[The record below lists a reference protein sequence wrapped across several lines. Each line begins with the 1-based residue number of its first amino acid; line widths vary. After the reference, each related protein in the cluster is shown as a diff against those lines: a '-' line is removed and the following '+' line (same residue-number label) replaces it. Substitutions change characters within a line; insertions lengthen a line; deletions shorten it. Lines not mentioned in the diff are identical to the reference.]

1 MKRTEVV
8 LASYVTYK
16 ELYRGKKYNSPYQ
29 ILAEFIKYIIYVKK
43 IYQFSSEEIN
53 RLMNDEFGF
62 DLPRAV
68 LKSTLKK
75 IESVKKIQGQ
85 ELYSINFKELHY
97 DDSLERIKVAAE
109 QSNGKLVEELF
120 SFVEQQRENKLS
132 EVEKRRLVDDLIEFL
147 LDDSNGGEN
156 QNIISAYILKCS
168 EEPVIAEQI
177 KSIREGCILYTGIS
191 NSIDQLGSVTKP
203 ITFYLDMEVLF
214 DLYGYN
220 GELFQELALD
230 LIKLIQEA
238 NKNTRIIN
246 LRYFKETKKEI
257 ESFFKTAEDIVE
269 GKVALKIDNI
279 AMKTITTGCEDA
291 TDVNDKCSDFF
302 YKLRSVHVVCEDE
315 VQDYY
320 SDELKKYNLEDIQI
334 DGIDLSDATLEQ
346 GVRFASNI
354 NKLRK
359 GYQTESIFDCKY
371 GLITETGKF
380 LEVSQKI
387 ISRESEEGR
396 KFVGYAFNMGNI
408 TNLLWYKLNK
418 GFGSQS
424 FPQNVD
430 AAIKAK
436 ILLSSYITQNIST
449 AYDEIKKELDN
460 GKITEEIAIARI
472 TGLKNKSRLP
482 EEIDFDSLED
492 DLDFS
497 SERIRKYEMEHE
509 WQKEELHKKDAE
521 INELKSS
528 NEDNQLQIAAVKE
541 KLSTTEAEK
550 AKKEEIILNQAKL
563 IDDQQNKLNY
573 YENKEK
579 QKEIKLNRWKFVGIT
594 ALKIVLVA
602 VVFLIAKCVLKFIN
616 IEVTELVLDII
627 ALGSFI
633 GMCFTTIKKD
643 FLKYWKRLNENK

>member
-1 MKRTEVV
+1 MRKKEIV

-16 ELYRGKKYNSPYQ
+16 ELYKGKKYNSPYQ

-43 IYQFSSEEIN
+43 LYQFSSEEIS
-53 RLMNDEFGF
+53 RLMKDEFGF

-68 LKSTLKK
+68 LKSALKK
-75 IESVKKIQGQ
+75 IESVKRVQGA
-85 ELYSINFKELHY
+85 EAYSTDFKELHY
-97 DDSLERIKVAAE
+97 DDSFESIKEAAE
-109 QSNGKLVEELF
+109 QYNVKLVEELF
-120 SFVEQQRENKLS
+120 TFVEQQNENQLN
-132 EVEKRRLVDDLIEFL
+132 EVEKRRLADDLIEFL

-191 NSIDQLGSVTKP
+191 NSIDEIGSVTKP

-238 NKNTRIIN
+238 NKNARIIN

-269 GKVALKIDNI
+269 GKIALKIDNI
-279 AMKTITTGCEDA
+279 AMKTITTGCEDS

-302 YKLRSVHVVCEDE
+302 YKLRSVHVICEDDM
-315 VQDYY
+315 QDYY

-334 DGIDLSDATLEQ
+334 EGIDLSDTALEQ

-359 GYQTESIFDCKY
+359 GYKTESIFDCKY
-371 GLITETGKF
+371 GLITETGKI
-380 LEVSQKI
+380 LDVSQKI

-396 KFVGYAFNMGNI
+396 KSVGYAFNMGNI

-436 ILLSSYITQNIST
+436 VLLSSYITQNIST

-482 EEIDFDSLED
+482 EEIVFESLED

-497 SERIRKYEMEHE
+497 SESIRKYELEHE
-509 WQKEELHKKDAE
+509 WQREELHKKDAE
-521 INELKSS
+521 ISELKSS
-528 NEDNQLQIAAVKE
+528 NDNNQLQIAVVKE
-541 KLSTTEAEK
+541 KLSTTEAEN
-550 AKKEEIILNQAKL
+550 AKKDEIILNQAKL
-563 IDDQQNKLNY
+563 IDNQQSKLHY

-579 QKEIKLNRWKFVGIT
+579 QKEKRLNKWKFMGIT
-594 ALKIVLVA
+594 ALKIVLFIIA
-602 VVFLIAKCVLKFIN
+602 LLIAKCVLKFIN
-616 IEVTELVLDII
+616 IEEINLVLDII
-627 ALGSFI
+627 AFGSFI
-633 GMCFTTIKKD
+633 CMCFTTIKKD
-643 FLKYWKRLNENK
+643 FFKYWKNNDENK